1 MDICKGKITRERK
14 TVKGTEK
21 FILDFFI
28 VCDQMLPYI
37 QRMRVDEERKHS
49 LTRYGGGNEL
59 VKESDHNLLILDIN
73 MKIENET
80 VQKVEV
86 YNLKNLSR
94 LNSFKEDLDQSDEL
108 STITDSHN
116 KNLKKVGKAWFH
128 LLKRKIG
135 LHFKKI
141 RVSKKKVK
149 TKIYDLMKKKQELKG
164 IRHKETNK
172 DATEKEIDIIEKEL
186 NVEVAKENRDKIKQN
201 FKLLAKTDGSVNI
214 NGMWKVK

>member
-21 FILDFFI
+21 SILDFFI

-49 LTRYGGGNEL
+49 LTRYGVGNEL

-108 STITDSHN
+108 STITESHN

-149 TKIYDLMKKKQELKG
+149 TKIYDLMKKKKELKG
-164 IRHKETNK
+164 IY
-172 DATEKEIDIIEKEL
+172 IIEKEL